1 MPTKAAWVMSESNA
15 FELLNAIDERL
26 ATARLDQHQH
36 DVLVRLRSMLE
47 DDLDAQSGS
56 CLLQGAEAPPVSRP
70 KFL

>member
-1 MPTKAAWVMSESNA
+1 MPTKAAWVMSESDA
-15 FELLNAIDERL
+15 FGLLNAIDERL

-56 CLLQGAEAPPVSRP
+56 YVLQGAEAQPVSTP
-70 KFL
+70 EAS